1 MIGTILGGGYEILE
15 EVGKGGMAYVY
26 KAHCHMLNRTV
37 AVKVLRNDLEG
48 GDEFVQRFNT
58 EAQSAA
64 GLTHPNIVSVF
75 DVGEDNGNY
84 YIVMEYMEGI
94 TLKEY
99 IKKNGR
105 IESREAAYIAAQIC
119 SALEAAHEK
128 NIVHRDIK
136 PHNIMI
142 TNDNRVKVTD
152 FGIAR
157 ASSNSTMQVGDSI
170 LGSVHYISPEQA
182 RGGYVDCKSD
192 IYSLGIVL
200 YEMLVGHVPFE
211 SDSPIAVAMKHLEE
225 KPVPPCEIV
234 PEIPLELQEI
244 VLKAMY
250 KETRNR
256 YQTVSAMKAELESII
271 STLEKEETETDF
283 EETVDEAT
291 RVIPVVPDI
300 EVSDDLED
308 VSDDEETEIY
318 QVDNYDEEE
327 ETDNKK
333 PSVVNMLFAAVL
345 IAFLLVGGVS
355 LGVTWLLYP
364 ELPIF
369 NLFSNSDIT
378 VPNFVGEDYEKA
390 QDKARSAGLLLEIG
404 DRISSAQPIN
414 TVVEQ
419 TTAEGRKVK
428 RGETIV
434 VYISEGPGQLDVEE
448 YIGMKYEEAV
458 EDLED
463 RGYKVT
469 VKKKSDTEIAENCV
483 ISVKK
488 KDTKITLYVSKGYG
502 DIEVIVPNVVG
513 KPLDVAEKL
522 LDENTLIIGK
532 VEYVDSDIYEAGT
545 VVNQDIASGEKV
557 TAKTPINVTVAGKVE
572 EHDKNAGGEKAK
584 IISIAL
590 PTDRNSVHVKA
601 VTRPSGGGVESTIYE
616 STLNPHEKPEVVL
629 RVLGTSKL
637 DLMIYFD
644 GNLASTKTIDFT
656 K

>member
-1 MIGTILGGGYEILE
+1 MIGTILGGRYEILE

-48 GDEFVQRFNT
+48 GDEFIQRFNT

-64 GLTHPNIVSVF
+64 GLTHPNIVSIY
-75 DVGEDNGNY
+75 DVGEDNGNH

-99 IKKNGR
+99 IKQKGR
-105 IESREAAYIAAQIC
+105 IEPYEAVYIASEIC

-142 TNDNRVKVTD
+142 TTDNRVKVTD

-200 YEMLVGHVPFE
+200 YEMLTGHVPFE

-225 KPVPPCEIV
+225 KPVMPREIV
-234 PEIPLELQEI
+234 PEIPEELQEI

-256 YQTVSAMKAELESII
+256 YQSVSAMKDDLKNVMQHLGNEEDSEI
-271 STLEKEETETDF
+271 SENVCDDT
-283 EETVDEAT
+283 T
-291 RVIPVVPDI
+291 RVIPVAPDI
-300 EVSDDLED
+300 EVSDGI
-308 VSDDEETEIY
+308 DDNGENGVY
-318 QVDNYDEEE
+318 QVDSADEDGEEE
-327 ETDNKK
+327 KK
-333 PSVVNMLFAAVL
+333 GSVANMVFAAVL

-378 VPNFVGEDYEKA
+378 VPNFVGMDYDEA
-390 QDKARSAGLLLEIG
+390 QKLAQSKGLLLEIG
-404 DRISSAQPIN
+404 DRISSAEAVN
-414 TVVEQ
+414 TVVKQ
-419 TTAEGRKVK
+419 NTAKDRKVK
-428 RGETIV
+428 KGETIV
-434 VYISEGPGQLDVEE
+434 VYVSEGPGDLDLEE

-463 RGYKVT
+463 RGYDVT
-469 VKKKSDTEIAENCV
+469 VKRKSDTEIAEDCI
-483 ISVKK
+483 ISIKK
-488 KDTKITLYVSKGYG
+488 NGTKLTVYVSKGYG

-513 KPLDVAEKL
+513 KTLEAAEKL
-522 LDENTLIIGK
+522 LNENTLIIGK
-532 VEYVDSDIYEAGT
+532 VEYVDSDIYDAGT
-545 VVNQDIASGEKV
+545 VVNQDIASGERV

-572 EHDKNAGGEKAK
+572 DDNDKTTSGGSEKAK

-590 PTDRNSVHVKA
+590 PTDRTSVAVKA
-601 VTRPSGGGVESTIYE
+601 VTRPVGGGTETTIYE
-616 STLNPHEKPEVVL
+616 STLNPQEKPEVVL

-637 DLMIYFD
+637 ELVIYFD
-644 GNLASTKTIDFT
+644 GVVASTKTIDFS